1 MVGLLAGAAKGLL
14 KKPQKINP
22 DKFAG
27 KMEATKAAAKPK
39 GAIVPSQQDSVSI
52 VKVVDIKPKDPKVKA
67 KGGPLAEIQESVH
80 SIVVALKGEQDAKK
94 KRAVA
99 QRKKNQKNKRLNLI
113 LVLILTKTEIAFLT
127 SKLSATELIGLLFG
141 FKFLILIMDLSLTTF
156 PFHLLGL
163 NGLIGIIESFF
174 ESKFKIGP

>member
-1 MVGLLAGAAKGLL
+1 M
-14 KKPQKINP
+14 
-22 DKFAG
+22 
-27 KMEATKAAAKPK
+27 
-39 GAIVPSQQDSVSI
+39 PSY
-52 VKVVDIKPKDPKVKA
+52 
-67 KGGPLAEIQESVH
+67 
-80 SIVVALKGEQDAKK
+80 
-94 KRAVA
+94 
-99 QRKKNQKNKRLNLI
+99 KRLNLI